1 MTEPPGSPRP
11 GPRPLEASLDQVTRA
26 LGAPSA
32 AVLEMV
38 FSRWTELVGP
48 VIAFHAHPASLRDG
62 VLLVNVDEP
71 AWGNELRY
79 RGQELLSGIADKLGP
94 GTPTRI
100 EVRVR
105 PRSTRGT
112 DPSVVNSAYRNSAP

>member
-1 MTEPPGSPRP
+1 MTELPVSPPPA
-11 GPRPLEASLDQVTRA
+11 RPLEASLDQLTRA
-26 LGAPSA
+26 LGIPNA
-32 AVLEMV
+32 AALETV

-48 VIAFHAHPASLRDG
+48 AVAAHARPASMRDG

-71 AWGNELRY
+71 AWGTELRY
-79 RGQELLSGIADKLGP
+79 RAQELLTRIGHELGP

-105 PRSTRGT
+105 PEMPGQGA
-112 DPSVVNSAYRNSAP
+112 PSVINFTHRNSAP